1 MLCVLVNE
9 DVTNLEFGKNL
20 KEKIYRDKPIESFLF
35 FDLPSVLV
43 HYIMALDSA
52 PEGNLQCDQ
61 MWQFSANWAFFGE
74 PWAFFSFDLFA
85 VG

>member
-20 KEKIYRDKPIESFLF
+20 KDKIYRDKPIVNFLF

-43 HYIMALDSA
+43 HYIMALNAA
-52 PEGNLQCDQ
+52 PEGEFLHLALEGVKLRD
-61 MWQFSANWAFFGE
+61 S
-74 PWAFFSFDLFA
+74 
-85 VG
+85 

>member
-20 KEKIYRDKPIESFLF
+20 KEKIYRDKPITNFLF

-43 HYIMALDSA
+43 HYIMALNSA
-52 PEGNLQCDQ
+52 PEGLLIVE
-61 MWQFSANWAFFGE
+61 SH
-74 PWAFFSFDLFA
+74 P
-85 VG
+85 